1 MIDDTSVRDPEQTA
15 LAACILA
22 IGTPRFYRSLLR
34 FTEIICGFE
43 HLSVFSFSPTFEPR
57 IEVLEGLEDP
67 SITNLWAR
75 PYMGF
80 GYHGSDPAPARIR
93 ELGPSGDAPV
103 VLALWARD
111 ISDAAYRRDIY
122 ERFGLDGRV
131 SLIGLAGSL

>member
-67 SITNLWAR
+67 SITNLSAR

-80 GYHGSDPAPARIR
+80 GYHGSIPRRRESGSLAHRAMRPLFWPYGPATSRMLR
-93 ELGPSGDAPV
+93 T
-103 VLALWARD
+103 
-111 ISDAAYRRDIY
+111 AAT
-122 ERFGLDGRV
+122 FTKGLDWMVVFR
-131 SLIGLAGSL
+131 